1 MTIIKKIATWLW
13 TQIRKE
19 LTIQQAPAVV
29 KRHYEPIPS
38 KHKPGDALKGVLLLI
53 IAPVIFVILA
63 GFIGL

>member
-1 MTIIKKIATWLW
+1 MIIKKIAHWLW

-19 LTIQQAPAVV
+19 LTIQKAPAVAR
-29 KRHYEPIPS
+29 RHYEPIPG
-38 KHKPGDALKGVLLLI
+38 KHKPGDALKGILLLI